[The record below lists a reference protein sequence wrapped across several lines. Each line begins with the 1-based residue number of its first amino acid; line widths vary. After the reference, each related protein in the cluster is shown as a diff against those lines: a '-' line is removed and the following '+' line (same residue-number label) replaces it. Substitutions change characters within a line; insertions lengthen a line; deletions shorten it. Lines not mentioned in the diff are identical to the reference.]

1 MRIMRAAFECQHRW
15 RRGDNKRG
23 QNRLEHKG
31 RAARGADVE
40 AIITYH
46 DAGWLE
52 YQLARCERCAFHPC
66 LPDFRSGVDCCE
78 MLSEQARLP
87 AGSANVS
94 NTKRLTGD
102 E

>member
-1 MRIMRAAFECQHRW
+1 MRAAFERQRGWPRGNNERW
-15 RRGDNKRG
+15 
-23 QNRLEHKG
+23 QNRLEHKS

-40 AIITYH
+40 AITTRR
-46 DAGWLE
+46 DSGRLE

-102 E
+102 ER